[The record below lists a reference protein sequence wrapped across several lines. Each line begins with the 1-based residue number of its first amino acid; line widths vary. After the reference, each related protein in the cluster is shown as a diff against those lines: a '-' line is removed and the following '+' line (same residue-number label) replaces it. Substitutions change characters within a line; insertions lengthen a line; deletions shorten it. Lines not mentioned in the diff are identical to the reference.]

1 MYSINQKRTLAKIP
15 CGGGGNRKWDF
26 KYGHG
31 EDGSQNASFAFVK
44 DKEIYYSFLPM
55 EGYLYVSIKVHKL
68 LFKQQKCEHRAA

>member
-31 EDGSQNASFAFVK
+31 EDGSQNASFAFVR

-55 EGYLYVSIKVHKL
+55 EG
-68 LFKQQKCEHRAA
+68 